1 MLCVKDGNYKSQ
13 QNTIVMLGKFDGI
26 HKGHRKLFEAAADI
40 RQKENLPIVVFSFKV
55 ADGLH
60 YDYMDGR
67 HITTFP
73 EREIMFERLG
83 ADVFIEY
90 PFDDAV
96 AGMEPLK
103 FIEDIIHNMLNASYV
118 IVGDDWTFGRG
129 GEGNCDLLKAS
140 QKLFNFTA
148 VIMEKELYDGRE
160 ICSTWIREEMSKG
173 NMENAN
179 ILLGYPFTIIGE
191 VVHGNEFGRTMGFPT
206 ANIIPPEDKLLSP
219 NGVYASKII
228 IDGTEYCGVTNV
240 GVKPTVEADGPLTVE
255 TFIIDFYDDIYGKTI
270 EVQLIHFQRP
280 EMKFADSEMLKKQL
294 SQDIEFAKSY
304 FLL

>member
-1 MLCVKDGNYKSQ
+1 MLCVKDGNFRPQ

-26 HKGHRKLFEAAADI
+26 HRGHKKLFEKAAEI
-40 RQKENLPIVVFSFKV
+40 REREKLPIVVFSFKV
-55 ADGLH
+55 ALGLH

-67 HITTFP
+67 HITTFA

-90 PFDDAV
+90 PFNDTV
-96 AGMEPLK
+96 AEMEPLK
-103 FIEDIIHNMLNASYV
+103 FIEDIIHNMLNAAYV
-118 IVGDDWTFGRG
+118 VVGDDWTFGRG

-140 QKLFNFTA
+140 QKLFNFKA
-148 VIMEKELYDGRE
+148 EVVEKEVHDGRE
-160 ICSTWIREEMSKG
+160 IGSTWIREEMEKG

-179 ILLGYPFTIIGE
+179 ILLGYPFTIIGKVE
-191 VVHGNEFGRTMGFPT
+191 HGNEIGRSLGFPT

-228 IDGTEYCGVTNV
+228 IDGKEYCGVTNI
-240 GVKPTVEADGPLTVE
+240 GTNPTVEDNGRLTVE
-255 TFIIDFYDDIYGKTI
+255 TFIIDFYDDIYGSVI

-280 EMKFADSEMLKKQL
+280 EMKFSDVEMLKKQL

-304 FLL
+304 FLI

>member
-1 MLCVKDGNYKSQ
+1 MLCVKDGNYSSK
-13 QNTIVMLGKFDGI
+13 QNTIVMLGKFDGV
-26 HKGHRKLFEAAADI
+26 HKGHRKLFQIASEI
-40 RQKENLPIVVFSFKV
+40 REKEHLPIVVFSFKV
-55 ADGLH
+55 AEGLS

-67 HITTFP
+67 HITTFS

-90 PFDDAV
+90 PFDDSV

-118 IVGDDWTFGRG
+118 VVGSDWTFGK
-129 GEGNCDLLKAS
+129 EGKGDCDLLKAS

-148 VIMEKELYDGRE
+148 VVAEKERYDGRE
-160 ICSTWIREEMSKG
+160 ICSTWIRREMEKG

-179 ILLGYPFTIIGE
+179 ILLGYPFTIIGK
-191 VVHGNEFGRTMGFPT
+191 VVHGNEIGRTIGFPT

-219 NGVYASKII
+219 NGVYASRII
-228 IDGTEYCGVTNV
+228 IEGKEYFGVTNV
-240 GVKPTVEADGPLTVE
+240 GVKPTVEYDGPLTVE
-255 TFIIDFYDDIYGKTI
+255 TFIIDLYEDIYDKTI

-280 EMKFADSEMLKKQL
+280 EMRFKDRETLKKQL

-304 FLL
+304 FIM